1 MTCSSA
7 THTECI
13 VVFPLKQWLRERA
26 TMLCYTCIAY
36 LVVIETDRI
45 LCDMP
50 GVAEETAERR
60 VWSTISCKRQVV
72 DV

>member
-13 VVFPLKQWLRERA
+13 VVFPLKQWLHERV
-26 TMLCYTCIAY
+26 TMLRYTFIAY
-36 LVVIETDRI
+36 LVIETGRI

-50 GVAEETAERR
+50 GVAEETA
-60 VWSTISCKRQVV
+60 
-72 DV
+72 